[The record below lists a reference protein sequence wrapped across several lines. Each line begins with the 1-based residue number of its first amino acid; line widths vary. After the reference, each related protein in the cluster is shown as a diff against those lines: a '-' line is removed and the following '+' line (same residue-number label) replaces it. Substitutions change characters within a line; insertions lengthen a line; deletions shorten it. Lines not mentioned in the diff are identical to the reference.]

1 MPRLQELSGPQF
13 RVDERIMEKD
23 HRNIVLVGFM
33 GTGKSV
39 TGRALAERL
48 GRRFLDMD
56 TLIEEREGRSI
67 PRIFADDGEAHFRK
81 LERAL
86 VQELAGQG
94 DLVIAPGGGIVLN
107 PDNVRDFSATGFVVC
122 LRASPE
128 MILSRV
134 GHDAN
139 RPLLQVPD
147 KLGRIRD
154 LLAKRKTYYEAIPN
168 QVETDGKSADEVAE
182 EILAM
187 FAAEGGSRAPDAT
200 VRN

>member
-1 MPRLQELSGPQF
+1 M
-13 RVDERIMEKD
+13 KD

-39 TGRALAERL
+39 TGRALARRL
-48 GRRFLDMD
+48 GRRFVDLD
-56 TLIEEREGRSI
+56 TLIEEREGMSI
-67 PRIFADDGEAHFRK
+67 PRIFAERGEPEFRR

-86 VQELAGQG
+86 VRELAAQG

-107 PDNVRDFSATGFVVC
+107 PDNIRDFAATGLVVC

-139 RPLLQVPD
+139 RPLLQTDD
-147 KLGRIRD
+147 KLGRIRE
-154 LLAKRKTYYEAIPN
+154 LLGKRQALYDAIPH
-168 QVETDGKSADEVAE
+168 QFETDGKTDEQVAA
-182 EILAM
+182 EILAV
-187 FAAEGGSRAPDAT
+187 FRGPA
-200 VRN
+200 

>member
-1 MPRLQELSGPQF
+1 M
-13 RVDERIMEKD
+13 KD

-39 TGRALAERL
+39 TGRALARRL
-48 GRRFLDMD
+48 GRRFVDLD
-56 TLIEEREGRSI
+56 TLIEEREGMSI
-67 PRIFADDGEAHFRK
+67 PRIFAERGEPEFRR

-86 VQELAGQG
+86 VRELAAQG

-107 PDNVRDFSATGFVVC
+107 PDNIRDFAATGLVVC

-139 RPLLQVPD
+139 RPLLQTDD
-147 KLGRIRD
+147 KLGRIRE
-154 LLAKRKTYYEAIPN
+154 LLGKRQALYDAIPH
-168 QVETDGKSADEVAE
+168 QFETDGKTDEQVAA
-182 EILAM
+182 EILAV
-187 FAAEGGSRAPDAT
+187 FRSPA
-200 VRN
+200 